1 MSTSVEHGLI
11 SPKPKDKLPVSYVYL
26 QAPQLDGQ
34 SAGVL
39 WAGRE
44 GQHRGRAKV
53 IIKWRR
59 IARARGEERWKGW
72 QPARIIIIRAM
83 SGAAKGTR
91 SAKGRPSAQEIH
103 GSMST
108 GYTTSVDKSRR
119 RTPIDERSL
128 VFPDPSFRAAASG
141 KGAEAKGGRVGQC
154 PAPAAPPAI
163 GASDPEPSCCLFS
176 LLSPWYNS
184 AQRSTTTR
192 PSPRARLPLAV
203 PHTKR

>member
-44 GQHRGRAKV
+44 GEHRGRAKV
-53 IIKWRR
+53 YNKVEEDCPCKG
-59 IARARGEERWKGW
+59 RGEVERLA
-72 QPARIIIIRAM
+72 ARIIIIKAM

-163 GASDPEPSCCLFS
+163 GASDPEPSCCLFF
-176 LLSPWYNS
+176 P
-184 AQRSTTTR
+184 
-192 PSPRARLPLAV
+192 PSSV
-203 PHTKR
+203 I